1 MWYPSPSGDTPAAP
15 ASPRLAL
22 AQPDHLTSLVNA
34 HIFPAMGKRVRE
46 TVSLYDAKTNLSAL
60 VERAA
65 RGEEIVIAK
74 SGKPRAALVPLTDV
88 RPLRVAGK
96 GRGKWRVKRGFDMPL
111 PDDLLADFEK

>member
-1 MWYPSPSGDTPAAP
+1 
-15 ASPRLAL
+15 
-22 AQPDHLTSLVNA
+22 
-34 HIFPAMGKRVRE
+34 MGKRVRE

-96 GRGKWRVKRGFDMPL
+96 GRGKWRVKRAFDLPL
-111 PDDLLADFEK
+111 PEDLLADFEK